1 MNYKAI
7 NNIAGWIVFAIA
19 SFTYMSTV
27 ETSASLWDCGEFIS
41 AAYKLQVVHPPGAPL
56 FLMMGR
62 MFSLFASSPEQ
73 VPLMLNYFSAIS
85 TAFAVLFLFW
95 IITALARKLL
105 IRDGEEPDS
114 GQLIAIIGAGL
125 VGALACTFSETMWF
139 SAVEGEVYALSTFF
153 IAIVLW
159 AVMKWEAHA
168 MEDTGDHWL
177 LFIAFMLGLS
187 IGVHLLSLLV
197 VPITVLVYYFKKF
210 KPTPIGTVAALIMGF
225 VILNIIQ
232 IGVISL
238 MTGRA
243 ANNELM
249 FVNDLGLPFNTGIGI
264 YYLFVFAFILSVV
277 YLSRRSR
284 VNIVHL
290 LAPLVFLCM
299 MLASNLG
306 IGLIV
311 AAVGIALFFALKYA
325 FNIKDD
331 LKSLLMA
338 FTGILPGFIIWNVIE
353 NKSTTMRGSIGDS
366 RLNKGVRKNFELIGL
381 GLLFVM
387 IGFSSYVMIPIRS
400 EANTPINMNA
410 PKDPFSL
417 LSYLNREQ
425 YGDRPLLYGPQHDAR
440 PVERKEVGKRYYK
453 NVETGEYEVK
463 GKKVELVYKG
473 EDKVFFPRMYSSD
486 GAHVAMYKAWVGDD
500 YRKPSFANNM
510 TYYFRYQLGYM
521 YWRYFMWNFA
531 GRQDDFQGTVSNKN
545 YHGNWLTGISFID
558 NFRLG
563 PQTDLPEAIRDHKAR
578 NKYYMLPLLFGLL
591 GIVFLLRRNQKWALI
606 FLFLFVLTGIMLNVY
621 FNSPPREPRERDYTL
636 VGSFYTYCVFIGL
649 GVLFLY
655 DLLKRFVSTQIS
667 ATAAT
672 LIGLL
677 AVPFIMGANGWDD
690 HNRKH
695 RRMARD
701 FAINFLESCPPNA
714 ILFTQGD
721 NDTYPLWYA
730 QEVENVRPDVRVTN
744 LSLIGVDW
752 YIDFLQRAAN
762 ENGPVPFHEGFTSEA
777 YRGDQRNQVFYQAK
791 LDGSKFY
798 DVNDIM
804 EFVLSEREDRKVSIS
819 SGVKAN
825 YFPTNKVKIKV
836 DRAAIEANNVVPDK
850 YKDRIVDEIKW
861 KLPMGGKK
869 NPNYMIKNDL
879 AMLAVIAAADW
890 SRPICIA
897 NTVSPSSYA
906 GLGKYMIQEGMM
918 YRLIPVEFPENR
930 AGTSLMALNADAMYD
945 RIMNKYQ
952 YGGLGEREHFIDE
965 NTHRMMHG
973 LRNVHIALARKLNA
987 EGKKEKSIEVLE
999 RVKEKFPDMNAKYYS
1014 PYNNYYN
1021 PYTVEWVELYYKNG
1035 RPELADPIIER
1046 MLEQMADNWRFYNL
1060 DNRFAAN
1067 FRGTQQNPGH
1077 LEYAASNIYRLRNV
1091 ATTFSDEEL
1100 YQQLADLFPEIVTPK
1115 PKQVEPV
1122 QKFE

>member
-1 MNYKAI
+1 MNYKAL

-19 SFTYMSTV
+19 SFTYLSTV
-27 ETSASLWDCGEFIS
+27 ETSSSLWDCGEFIS

-62 MFSLFASSPEQ
+62 IFSLFATSPDQ

-105 IRDGEEPDS
+105 VKDDEEPDS

-197 VPITVLVYYFKKF
+197 VPITVLVYYFKKY
-210 KPTPIGTVAALIMGF
+210 KPTALGTVAALIMGF
-225 VILNIIQ
+225 VLLNVIQ
-232 IGVISL
+232 LGVIGM
-238 MTGRA
+238 MTERA
-243 ANNELM
+243 ANNELL
-249 FVNDLGLPFNTGIGI
+249 FINDFNLPFNTGIGT
-264 YYLFVFAFILSVV
+264 YYLVVFAFIISVI
-277 YLSRRSR
+277 YLSRRS
-284 VNIVHL
+284 VINAVHL
-290 LAPLVFLCM
+290 IVPLALLCL

-311 AAVGIALFFALKYA
+311 AATGTAIFFALKYA
-325 FNIKDD
+325 FNFKDD

-338 FTGILPGFIIWNVIE
+338 FTAIVPGFIIWSLIE
-353 NKSTTMRGSIGDS
+353 GRSTTMRGSIS
-366 RLNKGVRKNFELIGL
+366 NSKLNAGVRKNFELIGL
-381 GLLFVM
+381 GLLFIM

-425 YGDRPLLYGPQHDAR
+425 YGDRPLIYGPQHDAR
-440 PVERKEVGKRYYK
+440 PIDRKETGKRYHK
-453 NVETGEYEVK
+453 NIEEGKYEVK
-463 GKKVELVYKG
+463 GSKLELIYKA

-486 GAHVAMYKAWVGDD
+486 GAHIAMYKAWVGDD

-510 TYYFRYQLGYM
+510 TYYFRYQMGYM

-545 YHGNWLTGISFID
+545 YHGNWLTGLSFVD

-563 PQTDLPEAIRDHKAR
+563 PQVDLPEAMREHKAR
-578 NKYYMLPLLFGLL
+578 NKYYMLPLLFGIL
-591 GIVFLLRRNQKWALI
+591 GLIFLMRNNQRWALI
-606 FLFLFVLTGIMLNVY
+606 FLFLFVLTGLMLNIY

-655 DLLKRFVSTQIS
+655 DLLKRAMSSQVSAVT
-667 ATAAT
+667 AT

-677 AVPFIMGANGWDD
+677 AVPLVMGSTGWDD

-701 FAINFLESCPPNA
+701 FATNFLESCPPNA

-730 QEVENVRPDVRVTN
+730 QEVEGVRQDVRVTN

-762 ENGPVPFHEGFTSEA
+762 ENAPVPFYEAFTNEA
-777 YRGDQRNQVFYQAK
+777 YRGDQRNQIFYQNK
-791 LDGSKFY
+791 LDASKFY
-798 DVNDIM
+798 DVADIM
-804 EFVLSEREDRKVSIS
+804 DFVLSEKEDRKVAIS
-819 SGVKAN
+819 SGTKAN
-825 YFPTNKVKIKV
+825 YFPTNKVKLKV
-836 DRAAIEANNVVPDK
+836 DKEAVLANNIVPEK
-850 YKDRIVDEIKW
+850 FQDRILDEIKW
-861 KLPMGGKK
+861 KLPMGGK
-869 NPNYMIKNDL
+869 NQPNYLIKNDL
-879 AMLAVIAAADW
+879 AVLAIIAAADW
-890 SRPICIA
+890 TRPICFA
-897 NTVSPSSYA
+897 NTVSPSSYS

-918 YRLIPVEFPENR
+918 YRLLPVEFPQNR
-930 AGTSLMALNADAMYD
+930 PGTSLMALNSDDMYD
-945 RIMNKYQ
+945 RLMNKYQ
-952 YGGLGEREHFIDE
+952 YGGLDEREHFIDE

-973 LRNVHIALARKLNA
+973 LRNIHIALARKLNE
-987 EGKKEKSIEVLE
+987 EGKKGKSIEVLE
-999 RVKEKFPDMNAKYYS
+999 RVKEKFPDMNTKYYS

-1021 PYTVEWVELYYKNG
+1021 PYTIEWIELYYKND
-1035 RPELADPIIER
+1035 RPELAQPVLKR
-1046 MLEQMADNWRFYNL
+1046 TLEQLADSWKFYNL

-1067 FRGTQQNPGH
+1067 FRGSQKNPGH

-1091 ATTFSDEEL
+1091 ATSFSDDEL
-1100 YQQLADLFPEIVTPK
+1100 YQQLADLFPEIVTPQRK
-1115 PKQVEPV
+1115 AIEPA